1 MFSAIAASAS
11 LCCPPSISEAAL
23 LVKNFSLPDSHCSES
38 HSAEERCVCAS
49 ESRKVLSGD
58 GGKGLGKEGG
68 VETGMAAALTAT
80 GVLYSMWV
88 HGRS

>member
-1 MFSAIAASAS
+1 MLPSQHFRG
-11 LCCPPSISEAAL
+11 CPACEEL
-23 LVKNFSLPDSHCSES
+23 LLTDSHCSES
-38 HSAEERCVCAS
+38 HSAEERYVCAS

-58 GGKGLGKEGG
+58 RGKGLGKEGG